1 MRANVQRL
9 PVLLFLLMFA
19 GTAAWAQL
27 PTDLTHGNQP
37 SLAPL
42 VKRVTPAVVNISV
55 IAHSR
60 QAANPLLQ
68 DPFFRRFFPNM
79 PEEERSVPLQATG
92 SGVIIN
98 ADKGY
103 ILTNNHVIE
112 HADKITVTLKDKR
125 QFQAKLI
132 GTDKGTD
139 IALLQIKAKN
149 LKALPLGDSDNLEV
163 GDYVVAIGDPFA
175 LGQTVTAGIVSA
187 LGRTSLGIEGR
198 QGYEDFIQTDASIN
212 PGNSGGALVDLN
224 GHLVGINTAI
234 VSPAGGNV
242 GIGFAV
248 PINMAKAIEGQL
260 IKYGK
265 VRRGQLGIGVQD
277 VTPALSQAK
286 DLKVDHGAVVTQVI
300 PGSAAE
306 KAGLK
311 PYDVILEFNGKP
323 VEGAGD
329 LRNKVGVLP
338 IGQKVTLTVSRDGHR
353 MKMTAT
359 IGEASAS
366 SLSSSGGSVSVG
378 RLEGAQFR
386 NLTPSDP
393 QYGQV
398 QGVVVSQVDPGSRAA
413 SNGLRQG
420 DVVTAVNR
428 TPVHNVQEFD
438 KAMSSVSGAIALTI
452 VRGNGTLFLVIQ

>member
-1 MRANVQRL
+1 M
-9 PVLLFLLMFA
+9 
-19 GTAAWAQL
+19 
-27 PTDLTHGNQP
+27 
-37 SLAPL
+37 
-42 VKRVTPAVVNISV
+42 
-55 IAHSR
+55 
-60 QAANPLLQ
+60 
-68 DPFFRRFFPNM
+68 
-79 PEEERSVPLQATG
+79 
-92 SGVIIN
+92 
-98 ADKGY
+98 
-103 ILTNNHVIE
+103 
-112 HADKITVTLKDKR
+112 
-125 QFQAKLI
+125 
-132 GTDKGTD
+132 
-139 IALLQIKAKN
+139 
-149 LKALPLGDSDNLEV
+149 
-163 GDYVVAIGDPFA
+163 
-175 LGQTVTAGIVSA
+175 
-187 LGRTSLGIEGR
+187 GIEGR
-198 QGYEDFIQTDASIN
+198 SGYEDFIQTDASIN

-248 PINMAKAIEGQL
+248 PINMAKAIEAQL

-277 VTPALSQAK
+277 VTPKLSSAL
-286 DLKVDHGAVVTQVI
+286 DLKTDHGAVVTQVL

-311 PYDVILEFNGKP
+311 ANDVILEFNGKP

-338 IGQKVTLTVSRDGHR
+338 IGEKVMLSVLRDGHR
-353 MKMTAT
+353 MKVSAT

-366 SLSSSGGSVSVG
+366 SLSSGSGTSVE
-378 RLEGAQFR
+378 RLQGAQFR
-386 NLTPSDP
+386 NLMPGDP

-413 SNGLRQG
+413 NNGLRQG